1 MASVVLLQKLWHDRS
16 QNYMQILKKYL
27 HKLSGH
33 ALKIGLYSALLI
45 YWVTIL
51 VASFSLSN

>member
-33 ALKIGLYSALLI
+33 ALKIGLYSVLLI
-45 YWVTIL
+45 YWGIIL
-51 VASFSLSN
+51 TVSFSL

>member
-45 YWVTIL
+45 YWATIL
-51 VASFSLSN
+51 VASFSL